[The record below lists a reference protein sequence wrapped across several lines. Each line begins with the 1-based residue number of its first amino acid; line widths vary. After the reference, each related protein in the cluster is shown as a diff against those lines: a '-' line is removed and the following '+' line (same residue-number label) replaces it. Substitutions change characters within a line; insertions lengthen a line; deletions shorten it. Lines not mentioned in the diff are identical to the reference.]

1 MSGAVTGVIVKYGD
15 YRLKPAPLVNY
26 EREVFSLK
34 NDGTIIGGNYKVSL
48 NGTILPDNV
57 ASGEGGAL
65 DIFSAQNDIHSA
77 FSENYKM
84 FTAHFSGEECGGYVI
99 AGRPAVESITI
110 DSVNQHAQTANY
122 NIDLVFAISSLSGM
136 EDALGTQYG
145 LEDAQTS
152 YSVGILSAPRQYY
165 GFEFPGALEVE
176 RQVQAVGQA
185 VGSGNIN
192 ETGGI
197 GAFNDNLA
205 SGNIGYV
212 SGEAIFNALRY
223 VVNATSGLPDINTSG
238 LLGNNVSYRHF
249 LTDRKINKD
258 PLAGSVSVT
267 DNFVSFPTS
276 GGFGTGDA
284 EFSGTGVGMVP
295 MSIYQQF
302 PAVDNFSVN
311 VEKSADNGLVRIG
324 LEGQV
329 QGYPNLRISI
339 GTGAEDVNSGGIPRA
354 SGTGSFDTARLYVSY
369 CLGNVGPVVG
379 TGEDVFY
386 NRANLAYKGRISQTF
401 TGVQTYD
408 SGTEANPTPS
418 VLKTGL
424 LLNKTPLSE
433 AYSYN
438 IEEGTVGYNLSYDN
452 RPENCATGV
461 ISETISIT
469 KNNPTDVHAV
479 ITVLG
484 RASGPIL
491 QSIGT
496 QTAYTQELNIEAV
509 VPPLRVCV
517 TGEAAGDEPEIFFSG
532 APVPQYELLVQQLY
546 NNITGADNTV
556 FTTNDSES
564 FDVKTGRYS
573 RQVAWIYTKCEPL
586 S

>member
-15 YRLKPAPLVNY
+15 YRLKPAPLVSY

-99 AGRPAVESITI
+99 AGRPAVENITI

-122 NIDLVFAISSLSGM
+122 NIGLVFAISSLSGM
-136 EDALGTQYG
+136 EDAIGTQYG

-152 YSVGILSAPRQYY
+152 YNVGILSAPRQYY

-176 RQVQAVGQA
+176 RQVSAVGQA

-192 ETGGI
+192 ISGGI
-197 GAFNDNLA
+197 DAFNDNLI
-205 SGNIGYV
+205 SGGTGYV
-212 SGEAIFNALRY
+212 DEAIVSALKY
-223 VVNATSGLPDINTSG
+223 VVSATSGLPDINTSG

-249 LTDRKINKD
+249 LTDRKISKD
-258 PLAGSVSVT
+258 TFAGSVSVT
-267 DNFVSFPTS
+267 DSFVSFPTS
-276 GGFGTGDA
+276 GGFDTGEA
-284 EFSGTGVGMVP
+284 AFSGFSGVGMVP

-302 PAVDNFSVN
+302 PAVDNFSVSL
-311 VEKSADNGLVRIG
+311 EKSSDNGLVRIG
-324 LEGQV
+324 LEGSV
-329 QGYPNLRISI
+329 QGYPNLSLSV
-339 GTGAEDVNSGGIPRA
+339 GTGTADVNSGGIPRA
-354 SGTGSFDTARLYVSY
+354 SGTGSFDTARQYVSY
-369 CLGNVGPVVG
+369 CLGNIGPVVG

-401 TGVQTYD
+401 SGVETYV
-408 SGTEANPTPS
+408 SGTEVEPTAV
-418 VLKTGL
+418 VLRSGL
-424 LLNKTPLSE
+424 LLNKTPVSE
-433 AYSYN
+433 SYSYN

-491 QSIGT
+491 QAIGT
-496 QTAYTQELNIEAV
+496 QTAYTQELSIEAV
-509 VPPLRVCV
+509 VPPLRACV
-517 TGEAAGDEPEIFFSG
+517 TGEVGATGEEIFFSG
-532 APVPQYELLVQQLY
+532 APVPQYESLVQQLY
-546 NNITGADNTV
+546 NNITGQDNTV

-573 RQVAWIYTKCEPL
+573 RQVGWIYTKCDPL
-586 S
+586 